1 MATGGYVKQH
11 GWQKQAIIGL
21 LGATKESAWN
31 DFVPAFE
38 RRLRELGW
46 VDGDNLE
53 IDYRWADGQADRY
66 GKIAKQFVDRG
77 VDVIVTAGTAPVAAA
92 KKATKKIPIVFASAG
107 DPVRTKLVRSLARP
121 GGNVTGLSNGQ
132 TDLAGKRLALLCK
145 AVPRLQ
151 KPRGR
156 SGKAGRGSQT
166 LAVLGNRASKNAEL
180 EMDAVKKA
188 ARKLRI
194 GNVIACDIRREADI
208 GPAIKSLRGKADAL
222 YVCTDPFVT
231 NHRIAINMLAAGAG
245 LPTMHAFRHHSE
257 DGGLMSYGPDFRDLF
272 HDAADIVDLILRHKK
287 SPAEIPVRV
296 VTKCT
301 YHHNAHT
308 ARALKL

>member
-1 MATGGYVKQH
+1 MATHGYVKQH
-11 GWQKQAIIGL
+11 GWQKPAIIGL
-21 LGATKESAWN
+21 LGATKASAWN

-38 RRLRELGW
+38 RRLRQLGW

-92 KKATKKIPIVFASAG
+92 MKVTKKIPIVFASAG

-145 AVPRLQ
+145 AVPGLQ
-151 KPRGR
+151 RPR
-156 SGKAGRGSQT
+156 RGSRKAARGLST
-166 LAVLGNRASKNAEL
+166 LAVMGNGASANARL
-180 EMDAVKKA
+180 EMDAVRRH

-194 GNVIACDIRREADI
+194 GNVIECDIRREAQI
-208 GPAIKSLRGKADAL
+208 APAIKSLQGKADAL

-231 NHRIAINMLAAGAG
+231 
-245 LPTMHAFRHHSE
+245 HH
-257 DGGLMSYGPDFRDLF
+257 
-272 HDAADIVDLILRHKK
+272 
-287 SPAEIPVRV
+287 
-296 VTKCT
+296 
-301 YHHNAHT
+301 
-308 ARALKL
+308 